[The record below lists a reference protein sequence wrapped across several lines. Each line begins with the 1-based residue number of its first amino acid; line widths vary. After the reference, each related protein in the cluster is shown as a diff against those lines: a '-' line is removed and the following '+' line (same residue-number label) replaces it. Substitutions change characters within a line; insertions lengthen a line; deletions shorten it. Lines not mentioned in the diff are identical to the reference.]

1 MTEGVYVHL
10 LDLHWVCTEK
20 NWHLPG
26 MHQVATLGAI
36 LTNSS
41 GRKFIPHMLLFGAIA
56 APV

>member
-1 MTEGVYVHL
+1 MHESIYVHR
-10 LDLHWVCTEK
+10 LDMHQVCTEK

-41 GRKFIPHMLLFGAIA
+41 GWKFIPHMLLIGAIA